1 MDSKLILQSDS
12 RLMSLFKSISTV
24 ASMIVLAVGVTV
36 LIGWIFN
43 VTLLKSILPGLVTM
57 KANTAAAFALIGIS
71 LWLLQL
77 SSLPARLPQGERE
90 GKWKRR
96 IANVFALFVVLVG
109 MFTLIEY
116 LSGWNLGIDQLLF
129 KEAPG
134 AVQTTFP
141 GRMAAN
147 TALNFLITGL
157 ALLLL
162 DVETRRGHPPAQYLI
177 LIEGAL
183 ALLALVGYV
192 YGISTLYGG
201 IASLTAMALHTATA
215 FLVVCI
221 GVLCARPERGPMAL
235 FTSADL
241 GGMIARR
248 LFFVAV
254 GFPILLGLVV
264 IAGVKAGLYDP
275 AFESALYTLLVITV
289 FLFAVLAAARS
300 LDRIDAE
307 RKRAEDAVNRLNE
320 DLDRRATE
328 LEAANKELEAF
339 SYSVSHDL
347 RAPLRAIDG
356 FSRILMEE
364 YAPQLAPEAQRYL
377 KLVRDNTRQMG
388 NLVDDLLAFSR
399 LSRQPLRK
407 QSVKTTALIHQA
419 LDELRVDVNGRQVE
433 FKVTEMPKCQAD
445 PNLLKQVWINLLS
458 NALKYTRKREVARIE
473 IGWKKE
479 NDEQVFFVK
488 DNGVGFDIQYVHK
501 LFGIFQRLHR
511 AEDYEGT
518 GVGLAIVHRI
528 VHRHG
533 GRVWAEGQ
541 VDGGA
546 AFYFSLPFV
555 EPEAPPQVIEQ
566 VDEVAERARE
576 LV

>member
-1 MDSKLILQSDS
+1 MDSKMILQSDS
-12 RLMSLFKSISTV
+12 RLVSLFKSISAA

-254 GFPILLGLVV
+254 GFPILLELVV

-364 YAPQLAPEAQRYL
+364 HAPQLAPKALRYL

-399 LSRQPLRK
+399 LSRQPLKK
-407 QSVKTTALIHQA
+407 QSVKTDALIHRA
-419 LDELRVDVNGRQVE
+419 LDELRAETNGRQVE
-433 FKVTEMPKCQAD
+433 FTVSEMPECQAD

-458 NALKYTRKREVARIE
+458 NAIKYTSKREAARIE

-488 DNGVGFDIQYVHK
+488 DNGVGFDMMYAHK

-511 AEDYEGT
+511 SEDYEGT
-518 GVGLAIVHRI
+518 GVGLAIIQRI

-533 GRVWAEGQ
+533 GRVWAESQ
-541 VDGGA
+541 VDDGA

-555 EPEAPPQVIEQ
+555 EPEAPPQVIEK

>member
-1 MDSKLILQSDS
+1 MILQSDS
-12 RLMSLFKSISTV
+12 RLVSLFKSISAA

-254 GFPILLGLVV
+254 GFPILLELVV

-364 YAPQLAPEAQRYL
+364 HAPQLAPKALRYL

-399 LSRQPLRK
+399 LSRQPLKK
-407 QSVKTTALIHQA
+407 QSVKTDALIHRA
-419 LDELRVDVNGRQVE
+419 LDELRAETNGRQVE
-433 FKVTEMPKCQAD
+433 FTVSEMPECQAD

-458 NALKYTRKREVARIE
+458 NAIKYTSKREAARIE

-488 DNGVGFDIQYVHK
+488 DNGVGFDMMYAHK

-511 AEDYEGT
+511 SEDYEGT
-518 GVGLAIVHRI
+518 GVGLAIIQRI

-533 GRVWAEGQ
+533 GRVWAESQ
-541 VDGGA
+541 VDDGA

-555 EPEAPPQVIEQ
+555 EPEAPPQVIEK

>member
-1 MDSKLILQSDS
+1 MESKMILQSDS
-12 RLMSLFKSISTV
+12 RLVSLFKSISAA

-36 LIGWIFN
+36 LIGWMFN

-57 KANTAAAFALIGIS
+57 KANTAAAFALIGVS
-71 LWLLQL
+71 LWLLQT
-77 SSLPARLPQGERE
+77 SLPPAGLPQRE
-90 GKWKRR
+90 WRRGGKWTRH
-96 IANVFALFVVLVG
+96 IAHVCAVLVALIG

-141 GRMAAN
+141 GRMAPN

-162 DVETRRGHPPAQYLI
+162 DAETRRGHPPAQYLI

-221 GVLCARPERGPMAL
+221 GVLCARPERGPIAI

-254 GFPILLGLVV
+254 GFPILLELVV
-264 IAGVKAGLYDP
+264 IAGVKAGLYDL
-275 AFESALYTLLVITV
+275 AFESALYTLLVMTV

-356 FSRILMEE
+356 FSRILMEDH
-364 YAPQLAPEAQRYL
+364 APQLAPEAQRYL

-399 LSRQPLRK
+399 LSRQALRT
-407 QSVKTTALIHQA
+407 QSVKTTALVRRT
-419 LDELRVDVNGRQVE
+419 LEELSAETKGRQVE
-433 FKVTEMPKCQAD
+433 FAVGELPECQAD

-458 NALKYTRKREVARIE
+458 NALKYTRQREAARIE

-479 NDEQVFFVK
+479 ANEQVFFVK
-488 DNGVGFDIQYVHK
+488 DNGVGFDMQYAH
-501 LFGIFQRLHR
+501 
-511 AEDYEGT
+511 
-518 GVGLAIVHRI
+518 
-528 VHRHG
+528 
-533 GRVWAEGQ
+533 
-541 VDGGA
+541 
-546 AFYFSLPFV
+546 
-555 EPEAPPQVIEQ
+555 
-566 VDEVAERARE
+566 
-576 LV
+576 

>member
-12 RLMSLFKSISTV
+12 RLISLFKSISTA

-96 IANVFALFVVLVG
+96 IANVCALFVVLVG

-235 FTSADL
+235 FTSTDL

-254 GFPILLGLVV
+254 GFPILLELV
-264 IAGVKAGLYDP
+264 ISAGVKAGFYDP

-307 RKRAEDAVNRLNE
+307 HKRAEDAVNRLNE

-419 LDELRVDVNGRQVE
+419 LDELRADVNGRQVE
-433 FKVTEMPKCQAD
+433 FKVTEMPECQAD

-511 AEDYEGT
+511 SEDYEGT
-518 GVGLAIVHRI
+518 GVGLAIVQRI

-533 GRVWAEGQ
+533 GRAWAEGH
-541 VDGGA
+541 VDDGA
-546 AFYFSLPFV
+546 TFYFSLPFI
-555 EPEAPPQVIEQ
+555 EPEVLPQVIEKA
-566 VDEVAERARE
+566 DEVAERARE

>member
-1 MDSKLILQSDS
+1 ML
-12 RLMSLFKSISTV
+12 
-24 ASMIVLAVGVTV
+24 VLAVGVAV
-36 LIGWIFN
+36 LIGWMFN

-57 KANTAAAFALIGIS
+57 KANTAAAFALIGVS
-71 LWLLQL
+71 LWLLQT
-77 SSLPARLPQGERE
+77 SSPPAGLPQGEWGRG
-90 GKWKRR
+90 GKWTRH
-96 IANVFALFVVLVG
+96 IAHVCALFVALIG
-109 MFTLIEY
+109 TFTLIEY

-129 KEAPG
+129 KEAPD

-141 GRMAAN
+141 GRMAPN

-162 DVETRRGHPPAQYLI
+162 DAETRRGHPPAQYLI

-201 IASLTAMALHTATA
+201 IASFTAMALHTAMV
-215 FLVVCI
+215 FLVVCV
-221 GVLCARPERGPMAL
+221 GVLCVRPERGPIAI
-235 FTSADL
+235 FTSAGL
-241 GGMIARR
+241 GGLIARR

-254 GFPILLGLVV
+254 GFPIMLELAA
-264 IAGVKAGLYDP
+264 IAGVKAGLYEP
-275 AFESALYTLLVITV
+275 AFESAFHTLLVIIA
-289 FLFAVLAAARS
+289 FLFAVLASARL
-300 LDRIDAE
+300 LDRIDT
-307 RKRAEDAVNRLNE
+307 RRQRAEEAVNKLNE

-356 FSRILMEE
+356 FSRILMED
-364 YAPQLAPEAQRYL
+364 YAPQLTPEALRYL
-377 KLVRDNTRQMG
+377 KLVRNNTGQMG
-388 NLVDDLLAFSR
+388 KLVDDLLAFSR
-399 LSRQPLRK
+399 LSRQEPRK
-407 QSVKTTALIHQA
+407 QSVKTTALVRQA
-419 LDELRVDVNGRQVE
+419 LDELGAETNGRQVE
-433 FKVTEMPKCQAD
+433 FKVTEMPECQAD

-458 NALKYTRKREVARIE
+458 NALKYTRQHDPARIE

-488 DNGVGFDIQYVHK
+488 DNGVGFDMQYAHK

-511 AEDYEGT
+511 SEDYEGT
-518 GVGLAIVHRI
+518 GVGLAIVQRI

-533 GRVWAEGQ
+533 GRVWAQGQ
-541 VDGGA
+541 VDDGA
-546 AFYFSLPFV
+546 TFYFSLPFV
-555 EPEAPPQVIEQ
+555 EPEAPAQVIEK
-566 VDEVAERARE
+566 VDEIAERARE

>member
-12 RLMSLFKSISTV
+12 RLISLFKSISTA

-77 SSLPARLPQGERE
+77 SSLPAGLPQGERE

-147 TALNFLITGL
+147 TALNFVITGL

-201 IASLTAMALHTATA
+201 IASLTTMALHTATA

-221 GVLCARPERGPMAL
+221 GVLGARPERGPMAL
-235 FTSADL
+235 FTSADP

-307 RKRAEDAVNRLNE
+307 RKRAEAAVNRLNE

-419 LDELRVDVNGRQVE
+419 LDELRADVNGRQVE
-433 FKVTEMPKCQAD
+433 FKVTEMPECQAD

-518 GVGLAIVHRI
+518 GVGLAIVQRI

-533 GRVWAEGQ
+533 GRAWAEAQ
-541 VDGGA
+541 VDNGA
-546 AFYFSLPFV
+546 TFYFSLPFI
-555 EPEAPPQVIEQ
+555 EPEVLPQVIEKA
-566 VDEVAERARE
+566 DEVAERARE